1 MDSDAR
7 QLDAE
12 TVKDV
17 LNFVDDTTGEE
28 AAVAEVAADTKEGL
42 AVKVGVETEAKQ
54 ADPVVQMVRE
64 LNRVGCGIREQCK
77 LITDLTYE
85 LESLDCGQYVLE
97 ELTGLYRYLYQ
108 NGQEHR
114 GLPHLRKEHLR
125 HRPLFKSQHKKGF
138 FHRRRIVPLYPTK
151 SRKVRQ
157 LKASK
162 FGRRAGQEPEDVAT
176 TVRPDSEKD
185 MEVVEETDKPAEE
198 SPFIDLEAYKG
209 QDDRQAKSLGTP
221 GLLQPSHYTVGHGK
235 VTLNANCC
243 IYICYRNC

>member
-1 MDSDAR
+1 VESDGK
-7 QLDAE
+7 QLDAD

-17 LNFVDDTTGEE
+17 LNFVDATTGEE
-28 AAVAEVAADTKEGL
+28 ADVAVVAEDMKEGL
-42 AVKVGVETEAKQ
+42 AGEVGVETEATQ
-54 ADPVVQMVRE
+54 ADPVLKMVRE

-85 LESLDCGQYVLE
+85 MESLDCGQYVLE

-125 HRPLFKSQHKKGF
+125 HRPLFKSKHKRGF

-151 SRKVRQ
+151 NRKVRQ
-157 LKASK
+157 AKASK
-162 FGRRAGQEPEDVAT
+162 FGRRAGQEPEDVASA
-176 TVRPDSEKD
+176 VRPESDND
-185 MEVVEETDKPAEE
+185 MEVVEETDKLAEE

-221 GLLQPSHYTVGHGK
+221 GVLRPSHYIVGPGK
-235 VTLNANCC
+235 VNFKANSC
-243 IYICYRNC
+243 IYICYRN